1 MTLRRSAAKQV
12 AKKKPAVA
20 RSVRRPATPA
30 ARKPK
35 QSEPAPM
42 PEAYTLRMRKLSRGQ
57 VNQLAR
63 ELLNA
68 MSRTKSVMLLK
79 ERDAVLQAISAA
91 LADEFKREEERED
104 NVRRRLAT
112 MQKPPST
119 GSRDYE
125 DLFEKLMEEEYVR
138 EGLDS

>member
-1 MTLRRSAAKQV
+1 MTLRRSAAKPV

-20 RSVRRPATPA
+20 RPARRPPTPA
-30 ARKPK
+30 ARPK
-35 QSEPAPM
+35 RSEPAPM

-112 MQKPPST
+112 MQKPPAA

-138 EGLDS
+138 EGLDT